1 MARRRRSPSRRR
13 STSRRKKSG
22 YKLVKQRAFGR
33 GGSRM

>member
-13 STSRRKKSG
+13 SYGRRKKG
-22 YKLVKQRAFGR
+22 FKLVKQRAFGR